1 MQKIF
6 NLQFFLKI
14 VSAFFPILLGPDLP
28 YKIHCSKLVTSPT
41 GKGVVLIGGFHIT
54 EDEKWR
60 RSHSLWEL
68 SGDSIENL
76 QWKEMCQQLKF
87 SRASHI
93 AFIIPDQVYNNIYNR
108 ERQKIQ
114 KAKEEIAEN
123 VRKKT
128 KLDEEIKELP

>member
-1 MQKIF
+1 M
-6 NLQFFLKI
+6 KI
-14 VSAFFPILLGPDLP
+14 VSAFFPLLLGPDLP

-76 QWKEMCQQLKF
+76 RWKEMCQLLKF

>member
-1 MQKIF
+1 M
-6 NLQFFLKI
+6 
-14 VSAFFPILLGPDLP
+14 
-28 YKIHCSKLVTSPT
+28 TSPT
-41 GKGVVLIGGFHIT
+41 GKGVVLIGGFHTT
-54 EDEKWR
+54 EGEKWR

-68 SGDSIENL
+68 SGDSIEHL
-76 QWKEMCQQLKF
+76 QWKEMSQQLKF
-87 SRASHI
+87 SRARHI

-128 KLDEEIKELP
+128 KLDEEIKEVQ